1 MGARS
6 GGGASGGMG
15 SRSRSVGGKVTMPAL
30 TGSEKQVAWAND
42 LRGRALRAL
51 ESTTPYAT
59 SQPQKDIVS
68 KIKQN
73 IASKTDARF
82 WIDNRYS
89 VPSAFSNPSSQSAA
103 NSAIRGIM
111 LKFYQL
117 GLYSK

>member
-1 MGARS
+1 MIRKDGHPFILDFGIAREIQETMTRVTGKLSS
-6 GGGASGGMG
+6 GTLLYMSPE
-15 SRSRSVGGKVTMPAL
+15 RL
-30 TGSEKQVAWAND
+30 
-42 LRGRALRAL
+42 
-51 ESTTPYAT
+51 STELFM
-59 SQPQKDIVS
+59 S

-103 NSAIRGIM
+103 NSAIKGIM
-111 LKFYQL
+111 LKFYQM